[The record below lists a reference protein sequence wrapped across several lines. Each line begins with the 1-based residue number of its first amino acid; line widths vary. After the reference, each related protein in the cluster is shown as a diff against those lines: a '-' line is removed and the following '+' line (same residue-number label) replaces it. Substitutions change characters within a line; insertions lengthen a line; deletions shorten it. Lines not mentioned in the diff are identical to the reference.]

1 MMIFFLTNVFLMD
14 NLETIAK
21 KIVILIEQLKEYHFI
36 LKYIC
41 LVDWL
46 VFNANFR
53 NISAIPWH

>member
-1 MMIFFLTNVFLMD
+1 MD